1 MLFQTILLRAES
13 VRGQLA
19 GTIPSTSEEQRG
31 NPDALVDASEID
43 LSVMGEFQK
52 DGRDFKEENMQPP
65 SDMETDRKGDA
76 FPVCF
81 YHRKKRYAKS
91 S

>member
-1 MLFQTILLRAES
+1 
-13 VRGQLA
+13 
-19 GTIPSTSEEQRG
+19 
-31 NPDALVDASEID
+31 VDASEID